1 MSRKRNRLPV
11 VLSSKEI
18 DSLLKVVVKPR
29 HKLGFAFMCYSGLRV
44 SEMCSLKLS
53 NINLARSFLKIIGKG
68 NKERIVPIN
77 SKLLSMIENY
87 IQSNSVKLTQESFLI
102 GGNRRSWHDLIKKYS
117 RLCFQRTDVHCHTLR
132 HSFATNLYE
141 EGVKIE
147 MISQLLGHSRLDT
160 TMIYAHI
167 SIEHKSE
174 AVNLLGSSRFGFLRK
189 IERLSK
195 PRNDISFNDSE
206 VLIGRESEVKQIEEY
221 LSNNVSVLLIGSSG
235 SGKSSILKNANLQQF
250 NPVYISEFK
259 KKLTLIKIILCT
271 QSLEESEEAAKN
283 LEKELKKL
291 SIDELL
297 DEIKDIKR
305 LIVIDDISDL
315 TKSDK
320 KIISKLSE
328 KALVISSSSKESD
341 RKIFHTFIEI
351 KPLKRHQIRQVLSD
365 LIFMQDLERKE
376 NIISDIIHSSG
387 DNIKEAVYISR
398 QLQLGKS
405 SEDITTAERSSN
417 QVSIAPV
424 LVIFIL
430 FFFAYVLKSYASS
443 IVALS
448 YAVMV
453 VFRLVFYRYIFT
465 PTISR
470 SKT

>member
-1 MSRKRNRLPV
+1 
-11 VLSSKEI
+11 
-18 DSLLKVVVKPR
+18 
-29 HKLGFAFMCYSGLRV
+29 
-44 SEMCSLKLS
+44 
-53 NINLARSFLKIIGKG
+53 
-68 NKERIVPIN
+68 
-77 SKLLSMIENY
+77 
-87 IQSNSVKLTQESFLI
+87 
-102 GGNRRSWHDLIKKYS
+102 
-117 RLCFQRTDVHCHTLR
+117 
-132 HSFATNLYE
+132 
-141 EGVKIE
+141 

-206 VLIGRESEVKQIEEY
+206 VLIGRESEIKQIEEY

-235 SGKSSILKNANLQQF
+235 SGKSAILKNANLQQF